1 MKHRY
6 HRYLLYIFF
15 LNLAHICRDGAPRVL
30 SVRGAKWISPRA
42 QAWCHLSLL
51 ELPMAMEQWDPTWE
65 FYGRLLVNVND
76 MYIYIL
82 YMYINMMNYNYDDI

>member
-1 MKHRY
+1 
-6 HRYLLYIFF
+6 
-15 LNLAHICRDGAPRVL
+15 
-30 SVRGAKWISPRA
+30 
-42 QAWCHLSLL
+42 
-51 ELPMAMEQWDPTWE
+51 MAMEQWDPTWE